1 MQSLICAKIPKSSES
16 AFPNK
21 EYSTLICLL
30 AGLMRFGNQFSFQ
43 LNRRLAGG
51 YGATTSGVG
60 EGRVGVAA

>member
-30 AGLMRFGNQFSFQ
+30 AGLMR
-43 LNRRLAGG
+43 LEINRRFNK
-51 YGATTSGVG
+51 S
-60 EGRVGVAA
+60 